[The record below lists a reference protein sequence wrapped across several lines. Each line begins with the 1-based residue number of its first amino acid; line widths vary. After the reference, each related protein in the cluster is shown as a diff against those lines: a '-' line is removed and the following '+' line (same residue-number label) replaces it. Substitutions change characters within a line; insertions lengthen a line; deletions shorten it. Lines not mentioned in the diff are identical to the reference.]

1 MEELLIFYNRWIL
14 LVEEIRVGAG
24 APANRLS
31 INGTR
36 ASDGVYNNPQP
47 GLTIDADGAEWTLRL
62 DVSFDLQPFQ
72 WRRLD
77 REFFF
82 DPSGGMIALAQTE
95 KNQPPAFRSYIR
107 IRCLSKNPE
116 IQTVPNPLPYD
127 FTIPEGPRGHR
138 PHR

>member
-36 ASDGVYNNPQP
+36 ASDGAYNTPQP

-72 WRRLD
+72 WRGWLRAGGRRHAGALSERLH
-77 REFFF
+77 
-82 DPSGGMIALAQTE
+82 
-95 KNQPPAFRSYIR
+95 RSPQ
-107 IRCLSKNPE
+107 S
-116 IQTVPNPLPYD
+116 
-127 FTIPEGPRGHR
+127 H
-138 PHR
+138 